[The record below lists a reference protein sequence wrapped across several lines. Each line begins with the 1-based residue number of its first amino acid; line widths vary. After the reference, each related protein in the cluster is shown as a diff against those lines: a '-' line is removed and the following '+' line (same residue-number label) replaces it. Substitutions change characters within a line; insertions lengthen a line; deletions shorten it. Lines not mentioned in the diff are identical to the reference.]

1 MVPDD
6 LIQHALRRLARTI
19 AVGGSGHAR
28 HKREAHATPD
38 GRRDPR
44 NLRHD
49 ALFCR
54 SPCLGILGGRSQN
67 FQCLRRPPWAPRC
80 ETHEDATWPR
90 LAPRPS
96 VASPSLGESLASEAE
111 VDGVRIGVIC
121 EVHEQEAP
129 LAGPRTEHRHRR
141 APCWA
146 ISAPSARPSS
156 IRAPRVRCSNAVSFA
171 TRPSCTATLVGP
183 VPARRPVDVDFVG
196 RPLDEQVLFRIAS
209 AHEGDETAR
218 HLALRTLLGPLATQE
233 TCDRFDHDVAV
244 E

>member
-96 VASPSLGESLASEAE
+96 VADPSLGESLASEAE

-121 EVHEQEAP
+121 EYMNKKLLSQAHEQSIDIVERPAGQSP
-129 LAGPRTEHRHRR
+129 LPRRDHRRSGRRGCAVPTLYRSLRARAVPRRWSDRSRPGALWTSTSSAVRSMSRCCSGLRQRTKATRHR
-141 APCWA
+141 
-146 ISAPSARPSS
+146 
-156 IRAPRVRCSNAVSFA
+156 A
-171 TRPSCTATLVGP
+171 TWP
-183 VPARRPVDVDFVG
+183 
-196 RPLDEQVLFRIAS
+196 
-209 AHEGDETAR
+209 
-218 HLALRTLLGPLATQE
+218 LGP
-233 TCDRFDHDVAV
+233 F
-244 E
+244 